1 MSTESNIVT
10 ALENS
15 TKKPVIFL
23 VLICLA
29 GLSLRLVYFP
39 YDIPLFGDSQGYFW
53 YAIDMSILNQLPYGH
68 SVVNNGWPSFLSII
82 FHLMD

>member
-39 YDIPLFGDSQGYFW
+39 YDIPLFGDSQG
-53 YAIDMSILNQLPYGH
+53 
-68 SVVNNGWPSFLSII
+68 
-82 FHLMD
+82 